1 MLGDPLYVDEH
12 GIIYSAESRSL
23 VPHAVKTDIK
33 REPMHTPH
41 DERRDLLVMTES
53 ILIVED
59 EVALRESLA
68 FNLGKEGFS
77 VETLGE
83 GSQVIDLVREK
94 TPDIIILDIMLPG
107 LDGLDVMRLL
117 RQEFSIPVLML
128 TARDSEIDRVL
139 GLELGADDYMTK
151 PFSMR
156 ELIARVK
163 ALLRR
168 VRLDRAEG
176 VEARGVEEKILRFDD
191 LTINTARHEVLL
203 KDEVIPLRPKEY
215 DLLLFL
221 ARNRGQV
228 LSRSLILER
237 VWGWDFSGNTRTVD
251 VHIRWLR
258 AKIEPDA
265 EKPQRIITVRGA
277 GYRFDG

>member
-1 MLGDPLYVDEH
+1 
-12 GIIYSAESRSL
+12 
-23 VPHAVKTDIK
+23 
-33 REPMHTPH
+33 
-41 DERRDLLVMTES
+41 
-53 ILIVED
+53 
-59 EVALRESLA
+59 
-68 FNLGKEGFS
+68 
-77 VETLGE
+77 
-83 GSQVIDLVREK
+83 
-94 TPDIIILDIMLPG
+94 MLPG
-107 LDGLDVMRLL
+107 IDGLEVTRRL
-117 RQEFSIPVLML
+117 RNDSSIPVLML

-163 ALLRR
+163 ALVRR
-168 VRLDRAEG
+168 VRLDRAE
-176 VEARGVEEKILRFDD
+176 ENRDRPAQEKIMRFDD

-203 KDEVIPLRPKEY
+203 KDEVLHLRPKEF

-221 ARNRGQV
+221 ARNKGHV

-258 AKIEPDA
+258 AKIEPDV
-265 EKPQRIITVRGA
+265 EDPRRIITVRGV

>member
-1 MLGDPLYVDEH
+1 M
-12 GIIYSAESRSL
+12 AEL
-23 VPHAVKTDIK
+23 
-33 REPMHTPH
+33 
-41 DERRDLLVMTES
+41 

-59 EVALRESLA
+59 ELALRESLA
-68 FNLGKEGFS
+68 FNLKKEGFQ
-77 VETLGE
+77 VETVADGIQAL
-83 GSQVIDLVREK
+83 DAAREH
-94 TPDIIILDIMLPG
+94 TPDLIVLDIMLPG
-107 LDGLDVMRLL
+107 IDGLEVTRLL
-117 RQEFSIPVLML
+117 RKDSNTPVLML
-128 TARDSEIDRVL
+128 TARDDEIDRVL

-168 VRLDRAEG
+168 VRLDRT
-176 VEARGVEEKILRFDD
+176 EEHEDQVKQANILRFED
-191 LTINTARHEVLL
+191 LTINTTRHEVLVG
-203 KDEVIPLRPKEY
+203 DEVISLRPKEY

-221 ARNRGQV
+221 ARNQGQV

-258 AKIEPDA
+258 SKIEPNAD
-265 EKPQRIITVRGA
+265 EPHRIITVRGV

>member
-1 MLGDPLYVDEH
+1 
-12 GIIYSAESRSL
+12 
-23 VPHAVKTDIK
+23 
-33 REPMHTPH
+33 
-41 DERRDLLVMTES
+41 
-53 ILIVED
+53 
-59 EVALRESLA
+59 
-68 FNLGKEGFS
+68 
-77 VETLGE
+77 
-83 GSQVIDLVREK
+83 
-94 TPDIIILDIMLPG
+94 MLPG

>member
-1 MLGDPLYVDEH
+1 
-12 GIIYSAESRSL
+12 
-23 VPHAVKTDIK
+23 
-33 REPMHTPH
+33 
-41 DERRDLLVMTES
+41 
-53 ILIVED
+53 
-59 EVALRESLA
+59 
-68 FNLGKEGFS
+68 
-77 VETLGE
+77 
-83 GSQVIDLVREK
+83 
-94 TPDIIILDIMLPG
+94 MLPG
-107 LDGLDVMRLL
+107 IDGLEVTRRL
-117 RQEFSIPVLML
+117 RNDSSIPVLML

-168 VRLDRAEG
+168 VRLDQVDEG
-176 VEARGVEEKILRFDD
+176 QARVMQEKILRFDD
-191 LTINTARHEVLL
+191 LTIDTARHEVLL
-203 KDEVIPLRPKEY
+203 NDEVVPLRPKEY

-228 LSRSLILER
+228 LSRNLILER

-251 VHIRWLR
+251 VHVRWLR

-265 EKPQRIITVRGA
+265 DNPQRILTVRGA

>member
-1 MLGDPLYVDEH
+1 MV
-12 GIIYSAESRSL
+12 
-23 VPHAVKTDIK
+23 
-33 REPMHTPH
+33 
-41 DERRDLLVMTES
+41 ERV
-53 ILIVED
+53 LIVED
-59 EVALRESLA
+59 EIALRESLS
-68 FNLGKEGFS
+68 FNLEREGYE
-77 VETLGE
+77 VEAVADGVQALE
-83 GSQVIDLVREK
+83 SIRK
-94 TPDIIILDIMLPG
+94 RAPDVIILDLMLPG
-107 LDGLDVMRLL
+107 IDGLEVTRRL
-117 RQEFSIPVLML
+117 RNDSSIPVLML

-168 VRLDRAEG
+168 VRLDQVDEG
-176 VEARGVEEKILRFDD
+176 QARVMQEKILRFDD
-191 LTINTARHEVLL
+191 LTIDTARHEVLL
-203 KDEVIPLRPKEY
+203 NDEVVPLRPKEY

-228 LSRSLILER
+228 LSRNLILER

-251 VHIRWLR
+251 VHVRWLR

-265 EKPQRIITVRGA
+265 DNPQRILTVRGA